1 MRGVLVAHA
10 AATWAMTGLI
20 WFVQIVHY
28 PLFAD
33 VGRQDFAAYEAAHAR
48 LTTWVV
54 APLMLAE
61 LIAAVSIAL
70 SGPQPIPAR
79 ERWLGLALVGV
90 LWLSTAAVQVPLH
103 HRLAAGFDA
112 GAWST
117 LVRSNWIRTLAW
129 SLRALLA
136 ARWLQ
141 L

>member
-28 PLFAD
+28 PLFAN
-33 VGRQDFAAYEAAHAR
+33 VGRQEFTAYEAAHAR

-61 LIAAVSIAL
+61 LIAALSIVL
-70 SGPQPIPAR
+70 SAPQPIPSR
-79 ERWLGLALVGV
+79 ERWLGLAMVGA

-103 HRLAAGFDA
+103 NRLAAGFDA
-112 GAWST
+112 GAWAA
-117 LVRSNWIRTLAW
+117 LVRSNWIRTLVW
-129 SLRALLA
+129 SVRALLA
-136 ARWLQ
+136 ARWL
-141 L
+141 LL